1 MNAKLGLFM
10 VIASAIFLSGCTNKS
25 VKTENPVVKTEVPD
39 KKGSK
44 EECMTGC
51 IMLWQGNNANDSKP
65 EAEMNKYC
73 NSICDAGQGMQNLD
87 PESCAKSEGRIKD
100 TCYSEIGKKTNNP
113 DMCALAVDPGSQS
126 LCYSAI
132 AISTNNKSLCDK
144 ITIGYSKTNCLK
156 KFE

>member
-1 MNAKLGLFM
+1 MNKKLSLI
-10 VIASAIFLSGCTNKS
+10 VITACAILLSGCTNKS
-25 VKTENPVVKTEVPD
+25 IKTESSTIKTEVVG

-51 IMLWQGNNANDSKP
+51 VMLWKGNKTNDSKS
-65 EAEMNKYC
+65 EDEMNKYC

-87 PESCAKSEGRIKD
+87 PESCAKSEGRVKD

-126 LCYSAI
+126 LCYSAV

-144 ITIGYSKTNCLK
+144 ITISYSKTNCLK